1 MTTPD
6 GAGPAPS
13 VSTGALFLVILTFA
27 VAFNTLSLTV
37 IPEGRPL
44 RIACA
49 ALPLAAL
56 LWTAVAVWRSRG
68 VPSPFPAPLLPVMA
82 TLLSL
87 PVSGAAL
94 RLAQGDTLPAGQWAF
109 LGLGLLAFT
118 GAASDTRRTGA
129 R

>member
-6 GAGPAPS
+6 GAGSAPS

-37 IPEGRPL
+37 IPEGRAL
-44 RIACA
+44 GIACA

-94 RLAQGDTLPAGQWAF
+94 RLAHGEPLAAGQWAI
-109 LGLGLLAFT
+109 LGLGLLAVT
-118 GAASDTRRTGA
+118 GAASYTFRTGA
-129 R
+129 W

>member
-1 MTTPD
+1 MTD
-6 GAGPAPS
+6 SDHSGPPPS
-13 VSTGALFLVILTFA
+13 VSTGTLILVVLTFA
-27 VAFNTLSLTV
+27 VAANTLSLV
-37 IPEGRPL
+37 LIPEDRAL
-44 RIACA
+44 RLACA

-68 VPSPFPAPLLPVMA
+68 VPSPFPAPLLPLTA

-94 RLAQGDTLPAGQWAF
+94 RLAQGDTLPAGQGAI
-109 LGLGLLAFT
+109 LGLGVLAFT
-118 GAASDTRRTGA
+118 DAALYTRRTGA

>member
-1 MTTPD
+1 MSLPEAT
-6 GAGPAPS
+6 GLAPS
-13 VSTGALFLVILTFA
+13 VSTGTLFLVILTFA
-27 VAFNTLSLTV
+27 GAFNTLYLTV

-68 VPSPFPAPLLPVMA
+68 VPSPFPAPLLPMMA

-87 PVSGAAL
+87 PVSGAVL
-94 RLAQGDTLPAGQWAF
+94 RLAQGETLAAGQWAI
-109 LGLGLLAFT
+109 LGLSLLAFT
-118 GAASDTRRTGA
+118 GAAIYTRRT
-129 R
+129 RP

>member
-1 MTTPD
+1 MSSPEVT
-6 GAGPAPS
+6 GPAPS
-13 VSTGALFLVILTFA
+13 VSTGALFLVILTCA
-27 VAFNTLSLTV
+27 VAFNVLFLTV
-37 IPEGRPL
+37 IPDDRPL
-44 RIACA
+44 RLACA

-68 VPSPFPAPLLPVMA
+68 VPSTFPAPLLPVCA

-109 LGLGLLAFT
+109 LGLGVLAFL
-118 GAASDTRRTGA
+118 GATIYTYRTRP
-129 R
+129 

>member
-37 IPEGRPL
+37 VPEGRPL
-44 RIACA
+44 RIVCA
-49 ALPLAAL
+49 ALPFAAL

-68 VPSPFPAPLLPVMA
+68 VPSPFPAPLLPVCA

-94 RLAQGDTLPAGQWAF
+94 RLAQGEPLAAGQWAI

-118 GAASDTRRTGA
+118 GAAIYTHRTGA

>member
-1 MTTPD
+1 MSLPEAT
-6 GAGPAPS
+6 APAPS
-13 VSTGALFLVILTFA
+13 VQTGTLFLVILTFA
-27 VAFNTLSLTV
+27 VAFNTLYLTV

-68 VPSPFPAPLLPVMA
+68 VPSPFPAPLLPMMA

-87 PVSGAAL
+87 PVSGAVL
-94 RLAQGDTLPAGQWAF
+94 RLAQGETLAAGQWAI
-109 LGLGLLAFT
+109 LGLSLLAFT
-118 GAASDTRRTGA
+118 GAAIYTRRT
-129 R
+129 RP

>member
-1 MTTPD
+1 MSHPEAT
-6 GAGPAPS
+6 GPAPS
-13 VSTGALFLVILTFA
+13 VSTGTLFLVILTFT
-27 VAFNTLSLTV
+27 VAANVLFLTV
-37 IPEGRPL
+37 IPDDRPL
-44 RIACA
+44 RLACA

-68 VPSPFPAPLLPVMA
+68 VPSPFPAPLLPVCA

-109 LGLGLLAFT
+109 LGLGVLAFL
-118 GAASDTRRTGA
+118 GATIYTYRTRP
-129 R
+129 

>member
-49 ALPLAAL
+49 ALPIAAL
-56 LWTAVAVWRSRG
+56 LWTAVAVWHSRG
-68 VPSPFPAPLLPVMA
+68 VP
-82 TLLSL
+82 
-87 PVSGAAL
+87 GAAL
-94 RLAQGDTLPAGQWAF
+94 HFAQGKTVASGQWSI
-109 LGLGLLAFT
+109 LGLGLLAVT
-118 GAASDTRRTGA
+118 GAAISTFRTGA